1 MYGYS
6 LLTLQIDHPFSN
18 KTISLAQLLHDYSF
32 QLHYAGRKN
41 NESDLLTCVLSS
53 ENLAVVTRYIAFQ
66 QTLDLLM
73 KNETPQVFT
82 MDDLAYIC
90 DERNEDEKIGIIL
103 ALGIVGLIKKIPLS
117 LYKLKLQFCQLTQWN
132 EERIQVISG
141 TNRLPYMIEC
151 SVYDLF
157 TILSLVSSF
166 FSICLS
172 WNK

>member
-1 MYGYS
+1 MYGNS
-6 LLTLQIDHPFSN
+6 LLTLQIDHPFSD

-32 QLHYAGRKN
+32 HLHYAGRKN

-53 ENLAVVTRYIAFQ
+53 ENLAIVTRYTAFQ

-73 KNETPQVFT
+73 KNDTPLVFT
-82 MDDLAYIC
+82 MDDLAYIY

-117 LYKLKLQFCQLTQWN
+117 LYKLNLQFCQLTQWN